1 MFSEKLELLMRL
13 TATRNNELS
22 RALHIDEATVS
33 RLRTGKREPPRDTSN
48 LKPMCAFFAGQ
59 LKEEYQRQSIAE
71 LINPGEPWPLETQQ
85 AAERVCE
92 WIFDAQQRSV
102 LFPAERVGAAVPS
115 QRVRRSP
122 LVCTN
127 ATERDIF
134 YYGLE
139 GKRAAVSAFFETV
152 IASGKP
158 HTILLFSDESSAW
171 LTDDAQFTRRWEKH
185 ILSAVQAGNRLRVIH
200 MINQPLDELAKVISM
215 WMPLYATGKVEPY
228 FYPRLRGGIARRTL
242 FVAPGL
248 AALSATSAGDKA
260 DLSLTQLII
269 EPEAVRTLGL
279 EVGHYLRLCTSI
291 LRSCKGGT
299 DGELQKRWLDMDEA
313 KGAGVSAHK
322 ALSLAT
328 MPVSVARSI
337 ARRYNN
343 AQLPQL
349 VDKCLKNFQA
359 NILHHSIAEVV
370 ILPHPD
376 TTEGMRSRIALP
388 CCPGL
393 PSSFYTREEFASH
406 LERVAQLMRQYDNY
420 YVALGQSPS
429 LLDEITIH
437 YKERFGV
444 MIILNSDPGSAFFF
458 DEDAL
463 TAAFGEYLSRWIPY
477 QSAFPRESRDATI
490 AILLK
495 TAQDMRREA

>member
-1 MFSEKLELLMRL
+1 VFSEKLELLMRL
-13 TATRNNELS
+13 TATRNNALS

-33 RLRTGKREPPRDTSN
+33 RLRSGKRKPPRDTGY
-48 LKPMCAFFAGQ
+48 LKPMCAFFAVQ
-59 LKEEYQRQSIAE
+59 LKEEYQRQTIAE

-85 AAERVCE
+85 AADLVCE
-92 WIFDAQQRSV
+92 WIFDTQQRSV
-102 LFPAERVGAAVPS
+102 LTSADPVGASVPA
-115 QRVRRSP
+115 QKVRRSP
-122 LVCTN
+122 LVCTG

-158 HTILLFSDESSAW
+158 RMILLFTDESSTW
-171 LTDDAQFTRRWEKH
+171 MTGDAEFTRQWEKH
-185 ILSAVQAGNRLRVIH
+185 ILSAVQAGNRFRVIH
-200 MINQPLDELAKVISM
+200 TISQPLDELAKVISL

-228 FYPRLRGGIARRTL
+228 FYPHLRGGITKRTL

-248 AALSATSAGDKA
+248 AALSAASAGEKV

-269 EPEAVRTLGL
+269 EPEAVRTLGQ
-279 EVGHYLRLCTSI
+279 EIGHYLHLCTSI
-291 LRSCKGGT
+291 TRSYKGGAN
-299 DGELQKRWLDMDEA
+299 GELQKRWLDMDEA

-328 MPVSVARSI
+328 MPASVAQSI

-349 VDKCLKNFQA
+349 VEKCLENFRT
-359 NILHHSIAEVV
+359 NILHHSIAEIV
-370 ILPHPD
+370 ILPRPD
-376 TTEGMRSRIALP
+376 TIEGMRSRIALP
-388 CCPGL
+388 CCPGM
-393 PSSFYTREEFASH
+393 PSSFYTRDEFASH
-406 LERVAQLMRQYDNY
+406 LERVAELMRQHDNY

-429 LLDEITIH
+429 LLEDITIH

-444 MIILNSDPGSAFFF
+444 MINLNSDPNSGFFF

-477 QSAFPRESRDATI
+477 QSAFPRESRDAAI
-490 AILLK
+490 AILHK
-495 TAQDMRREA
+495 TAQDMRLEA